1 MTPMPDRPL
10 FIPVILGTVRT
21 GRMSEPCAR
30 LMTSEL
36 ARRAG
41 IETELIDIARLPLR
55 TDDAGE
61 AIKDAGFSARMQRA
75 DALVIVAPEYNHG
88 YSGLLKH
95 VLDSCLEEYIHKAAG
110 VVGVSA
116 GAFGGVRGIQD
127 LLPVLREL
135 GLVTIFWDVNFGNV
149 NDVFDASGTL
159 RDQSFLPRIDKFLKE
174 LVWMARTLRYGREH
188 VTEDEASPPVVC
200 DQCGATMN
208 RHAEK
213 AIQSAAEEDAA
224 RADPA
229 LGGVVES
236 LYSCARCGA
245 ARALH

>member
-10 FIPVILGTVRT
+10 FIPVILGTVRK

-36 ARRAG
+36 ARRADV
-41 IETELIDIARLPLR
+41 ETELIDIARLPLR

-61 AIKDAGFSARMQRA
+61 AIKDPGFSARMRRA

-116 GAFGGVRGIQD
+116 GVFGGVRGIQD

-149 NDVFDASGTL
+149 QQVFDASGAL
-159 RDQSFLPRIDKFLKE
+159 RDQSFLPRIDKFIGE
-174 LVWMARTLRYGREH
+174 LVWMARTLRHGRERVAEDAAAPA
-188 VTEDEASPPVVC
+188 VTC
-200 DQCGATMN
+200 DTCGATMN

-213 AIQSAAEEDAA
+213 AVQAATRADVE
-224 RADPA
+224 RADPV
-229 LGGVVES
+229 LGGVLTTLHACQS
-236 LYSCARCGA
+236 CGA
-245 ARALH
+245 SRAVR